1 MGIDKISDI
10 ALSGDHCVML
20 AFDITHEILYIADSM
35 QKDSLN
41 VDENNFY
48 YLDLKIVANSMG
60 FQGKH
65 SLKIINCQRHT
76 DRINC
81 TLYALQL
88 YYAIRN
94 MQVLLER
101 VQTNTPLGDPIDYN
115 ATEAT

>member
-1 MGIDKISDI
+1 MGNGEISDI
-10 ALSGDHCVML
+10 ALSGDHWVML
-20 AFDITHEILYIADSM
+20 AFDIPHEIFCVADSM
-35 QKDSLN
+35 QKDSVN

-48 YLDLKIVANSMG
+48 YLVANSMG

-65 SLKIINCQRHT
+65 SLKIINCQRHA